1 MSNDSPTVFAPDFKE
16 SPYWWER
23 TPRVPSLSSD
33 LPASVDVLVV
43 GSGYTGLCAALETAR
58 GGRSTL
64 VIDTHEPG
72 WGCSSRNG
80 GQVSTGIK
88 PDFAAL
94 EKAHGSTTAMEVH
107 REGQRAL
114 AWIGDFVAKE
124 QIDCD
129 YQVCGRFYGAHTPA
143 HYDKLAQKLKTQPPG
158 LEMEAFMVPR
168 AEQHSEIATDFYH
181 GGLVQTRHASVDPAA
196 YHQGILDRA
205 LKSGVTVVGGTSA
218 TVLSRARDGA
228 GFVVETSRGSIR
240 AGDVIIATSGYTSG
254 LTPWQQRR
262 VFPIGTYML
271 ATEDLGRDAARA
283 LIPGERMIV
292 DTRRIIVYYRL
303 SPDGSR
309 ILFGGRVSLNETDP
323 TVSGP
328 RLHRHLTTIFPQL
341 GRARITHSWMGFV
354 GWTFQHMPHLGC
366 HDGIWYAMG
375 YCGSGVALASYF
387 GTRLGQQVLG
397 MKEGRSVLSDLP
409 FRTRPLYYG
418 KPWFLSASVGWYG
431 FLDRLGI

>member
-1 MSNDSPTVFAPDFKE
+1 M
-16 SPYWWER
+16 
-23 TPRVPSLSSD
+23 
-33 LPASVDVLVV
+33 
-43 GSGYTGLCAALETAR
+43 
-58 GGRSTL
+58 
-64 VIDTHEPG
+64 
-72 WGCSSRNG
+72 
-80 GQVSTGIK
+80 
-88 PDFAAL
+88 
-94 EKAHGSTTAMEVH
+94 
-107 REGQRAL
+107 
-114 AWIGDFVAKE
+114 
-124 QIDCD
+124 
-129 YQVCGRFYGAHTPA
+129 
-143 HYDKLAQKLKTQPPG
+143 
-158 LEMEAFMVPR
+158 
-168 AEQHSEIATDFYH
+168 
-181 GGLVQTRHASVDPAA
+181 QTRHASVDPAA

-205 LKSGVTVVGGTSA
+205 VKSGVTVVGGTSA
-218 TVLSRARDGA
+218 TELSRARDGT

-271 ATEDLGRDAARA
+271 ATEDLGPDAARA

-309 ILFGGRVSLNETDP
+309 VLFGGRVSLNETDP
-323 TVSGP
+323 AVSGP
-328 RLHRHLTTIFPQL
+328 RLHKHLATIFPQL
-341 GRARITHSWMGFV
+341 GQARITHSWMGFV
-354 GWTFQHMPHLGC
+354 GWTFQHMPHLGR

-397 MKEGRSVLSDLP
+397 MEEGHSVLSDLP

>member
-1 MSNDSPTVFAPDFKE
+1 MASDHSGLFTPGFKE
-16 SPYWWER
+16 LPYWWER
-23 TPRVPSLSSD
+23 TPRAPESPTD

-43 GSGYTGLCAALETAR
+43 GSGYTGLCAALQTAR

-88 PDFAAL
+88 PDFAEL
-94 EKAHGSTTAMEVH
+94 EKAHGATTAMEVH

-114 AWIGDFVAKE
+114 SWIGDFIAQE

-129 YQVCGRFYGAHTPA
+129 YRVCGRFYGAHTPA
-143 HYDKLAQKLKTQPPG
+143 QYDKLARKLETQPVD
-158 LEMEAFMVPR
+158 LETEAFLVPR
-168 AEQHSEIATDFYH
+168 AEQQSEIATDFYH
-181 GGLVQTRHASVDPAA
+181 GGLVEPRHASVDPAA

-205 LKSGVTVVGGTSA
+205 LESGVAVVGGVSA
-218 TVLSRARDGA
+218 TALRRARDGA
-228 GFVVETSRGSIR
+228 GFVVETSRGPIR
-240 AGDVIIATSGYTSG
+240 AEDVVIATNGYTSG

-262 VFPIGTYML
+262 VFPIGTCML
-271 ATEDLGRDAARA
+271 ATEDLGHDAGRA
-283 LIPGERMIV
+283 LIPGDRMIV
-292 DTRRIIVYYRL
+292 DTRRIVVYYRL
-303 SPDGSR
+303 SPDGR
-309 ILFGGRVSLNETDP
+309 RVLFGGRVSLNETDP
-323 TVSGP
+323 RVSGP
-328 RLHRHLTTIFPQL
+328 RLHKHMTAIFPQL
-341 GRARITHSWMGFV
+341 GQVGITHSWMGFV
-354 GWTFQHMPHLGC
+354 GWTFQHMPHLGR
-366 HDGIWYAMG
+366 HDGVWYAMG

-397 MKEGRSVLSDLP
+397 LEEGCSILSNLP

-431 FLDRLGI
+431 LLDRLGI

>member
-1 MSNDSPTVFAPDFKE
+1 MASDHSGLLTPGFKE

-23 TPRVPSLSSD
+23 TPRAPESPTD

-43 GSGYTGLCAALETAR
+43 GSGYTGLCAALQTAR

-72 WGCSSRNG
+72 WDCSSRNG

-88 PDFAAL
+88 PDFAEL
-94 EKAHGSTTAMEVH
+94 EKAHGATTAMEVH

-114 AWIGDFVAKE
+114 SWIGDFIAQE

-129 YQVCGRFYGAHTPA
+129 YRVCGRFYGAHTPA
-143 HYDKLAQKLKTQPPG
+143 QYDKLARKLETQPVD
-158 LEMEAFMVPR
+158 LETEAFLVPR
-168 AEQHSEIATDFYH
+168 AEQQSEIATDFYH
-181 GGLVQTRHASVDPAA
+181 GGLVEPRHASVDPAA

-205 LKSGVTVVGGTSA
+205 LESGVAVVGGVSA
-218 TVLSRARDGA
+218 TALRRARDGA
-228 GFVVETSRGSIR
+228 GFVVETSRGPIR
-240 AGDVIIATSGYTSG
+240 AEDVVIATSGYTSG

-271 ATEDLGRDAARA
+271 ATEDLGHDAGRA
-283 LIPGERMIV
+283 LIPGDRMIV
-292 DTRRIIVYYRL
+292 DTRRIVVYYRT
-303 SPDGSR
+303 SPDGR
-309 ILFGGRVSLNETDP
+309 RVLFGGRVSLNETDP
-323 TVSGP
+323 RVSGP
-328 RLHRHLTTIFPQL
+328 RLHKHMTAIFPQL
-341 GRARITHSWMGFV
+341 GQVGITHSWMGFV
-354 GWTFQHMPHLGC
+354 GWTFQHMPHLGR
-366 HDGIWYAMG
+366 HDGVWYAMG

-397 MKEGRSVLSDLP
+397 LEEGRSILSNLP

-431 FLDRLGI
+431 LLDRLGI